1 MAAVIPTVPT
11 PIVRWSSVTMREQV
25 LAYLQAAC
33 PAPSGFWKTLVFL
46 YGDPKGGCRRSRD
59 HCSWSQGRL
68 GILNHRVQSVICY
81 TVGLRKGGS
90 LYPDKD
96 RSLPHLIKLAPLPEP
111 KRQDTGTA
119 ILEFGKQVNLLS
131 PQCPGPLASLCSV
144 ILKALFLHVMASGG
158 PLLQLQLWWV
168 SSKEEGRLHITSFC
182 QGNQSAL

>member
-1 MAAVIPTVPT
+1 
-11 PIVRWSSVTMREQV
+11 MREQV

-119 ILEFGKQVNLLS
+119 ILEFGKQVNLYLPS
-131 PQCPGPLASLCSV
+131 VQDPWQVFLQCCSKGLVLACYG
-144 ILKALFLHVMASGG
+144 K
-158 PLLQLQLWWV
+158 WWA
-168 SSKEEGRLHITSFC
+168 ITSAAAVVGE
-182 QGNQSAL
+182 Q

>member
-1 MAAVIPTVPT
+1 
-11 PIVRWSSVTMREQV
+11 MREQV

-68 GILNHRVQSVICY
+68 GILNYRVQSVICY

-119 ILEFGKQVNLLS
+119 ILEFGKQVNLYLPS
-131 PQCPGPLASLCSV
+131 VQWEQPRTPGKSFCSV
-144 ILKALFLHVMASGG
+144 VLKALFLRVMASGG

-168 SSKEEGRLHITSFC
+168 SCKEEGRFHITSFC